1 MREVDTP
8 PRFFVTGTDT
18 GVGKTQ
24 ASRALLSLMA
34 DAGLQPRPFK
44 PYESGCASLRRPA
57 DAVALKEAAR
67 SELPLDTICPHRYRL
82 PLAPGIAAEREGRE
96 SRWERTLEAFRS
108 VGQGACVVEGA
119 GGLFVPLD
127 PAHDVIDLITTLRL
141 PVLLVAR
148 AGLGTL
154 NHTAL
159 SLEALAARKVTVA
172 AVLLSRSS
180 AAKDPS
186 ERDNGRLIAERH
198 GLPVLGPVP
207 YVLDDTRRHAAF
219 RRALAPLLP
228 ALQVRRAARGNRR
241 RVQGR

>member
-1 MREVDTP
+1 MFLTP
-8 PRFFVTGTDT
+8 RIFVTGTDT

-24 ASRALLSLMA
+24 ASCALLSLMA
-34 DAGLQPRPFK
+34 DAGLSPRGFK
-44 PYESGCASLRRPA
+44 PYESGCRSLARPEDALALRR
-57 DAVALKEAAR
+57 AAR
-67 SELPLDTICPHRYRL
+67 SLQPLEQVCPQRYRL
-82 PLAPGIAAEREGRE
+82 PLAPGIAALREGRP
-96 SRWERTLEAFRS
+96 SSWETTLATWRQ

-127 PAHDVIDLITTLRL
+127 PEHDVIDLATTLAL

-159 SLEALAARKVTVA
+159 SLEALERRRVPVA

-180 AAKDPS
+180 PAKDPS
-186 ERDNGRLIAERH
+186 ERDNARLIAERH
-198 GLPVLGPVP
+198 GVRVLGPVP
-207 YVLDDTRRHAAF
+207 FVQDPARRRTAF

-228 ALQVRRAARGNRR
+228 VLQARRG
-241 RVQGR
+241 QGR

>member
-1 MREVDTP
+1 VRDVAATA
-8 PRFFVTGTDT
+8 RIFVTGTDT

-34 DAGLQPRPFK
+34 DAGLAPHPFK

-57 DAVALKEAAR
+57 DALALKEAAR
-67 SELPLDTICPHRYRL
+67 SQLPLDLVCPHRFRL
-82 PLAPGIAAEREGRE
+82 PLAPGVAAQRERRE
-96 SRWERTLEAFRS
+96 SRWARTLEAWRT

-119 GGLFVPLD
+119 GGLYVPLD
-127 PAHDVIDLITTLRL
+127 AEHDVIDLIATLRL

-159 SLEALAARKVTVA
+159 SLEALAARRVEVA

-180 AAKDPS
+180 AGKDAS
-186 ERDNGRLIAERH
+186 ERDNPRLLAERH
-198 GLPVLGPVP
+198 GVRVLGPVP
-207 YVLDDTRRHAAF
+207 FVADAARRHAAF

-228 ALQVRRAARGNRR
+228 VLQAR
-241 RVQGR
+241 RVRSR